1 MRANTNSN
9 DKNSWSY
16 WVNVHL
22 NNCPHSIP
30 YFLAWHRGYL
40 YYFEQQLRAVSGN
53 KNLVLPYWDYYTNPQ
68 IPPEFTNPASYNSLY
83 QPRTN
88 TNVIGALTLAP
99 FASDIVNMQRGL
111 SNAYEPSFED
121 MPHNPVHNIIGGVM
135 ASLQSPTDPIFW
147 FHHANVDRLWS
158 AWELAGG
165 GRIVPPPSDSYWNG
179 NFTYATRLSMARSKT
194 IDTRTY
200 LGYYYRNETMPT
212 SLPIAAE
219 EQGGLQFAGM
229 GGDIQLAQLAPATS
243 TNTPRLLTRPPVS
256 QFTLSGRRTTDTNRL
271 SLAGVQRISLT
282 EESLSA
288 QLPLDTASS
297 ALLQNVFNAVAVLP
311 GGVITTTQKG
321 PYRSVQLV
329 LDSVSIVGAGA
340 DGGYF
345 YHVFV
350 NLPSVTDIAKAVPTY
365 QIGTVG
371 PFEIDSALHRAHMN
385 LGPTGSESGTAR
397 LVFPATLRLKDLM
410 GSDPSNLI
418 ISFVR
423 VSGENS
429 PSGEVIIVGE
439 ARLELSS
446 DNVE

>member
-1 MRANTNSN
+1 
-9 DKNSWSY
+9 
-16 WVNVHL
+16 
-22 NNCPHSIP
+22 
-30 YFLAWHRGYL
+30 
-40 YYFEQQLRAVSGN
+40 
-53 KNLVLPYWDYYTNPQ
+53 
-68 IPPEFTNPASYNSLY
+68 
-83 QPRTN
+83 
-88 TNVIGALTLAP
+88 
-99 FASDIVNMQRGL
+99 
-111 SNAYEPSFED
+111 
-121 MPHNPVHNIIGGVM
+121 
-135 ASLQSPTDPIFW
+135 
-147 FHHANVDRLWS
+147 
-158 AWELAGG
+158 
-165 GRIVPPPSDSYWNG
+165 
-179 NFTYATRLSMARSKT
+179 
-194 IDTRTY
+194 
-200 LGYYYRNETMPT
+200 
-212 SLPIAAE
+212 
-219 EQGGLQFAGM
+219 
-229 GGDIQLAQLAPATS
+229 
-243 TNTPRLLTRPPVS
+243 
-256 QFTLSGRRTTDTNRL
+256 LSGRRTTDTNRL